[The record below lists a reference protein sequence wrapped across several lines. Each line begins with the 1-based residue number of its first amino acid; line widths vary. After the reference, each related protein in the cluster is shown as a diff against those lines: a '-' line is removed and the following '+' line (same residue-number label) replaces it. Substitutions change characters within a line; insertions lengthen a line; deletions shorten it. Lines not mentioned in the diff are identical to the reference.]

1 MCNMKKFLNWIL
13 AAILICGAMTFTA
26 CSSGDDDN
34 QQPVV
39 QPEQPDDDGTN
50 TGDDNGNDNNL
61 NDVKGNVD
69 VNNGGGGVNEV
80 R

>member
-1 MCNMKKFLNWIL
+1 MKKMMQWV
-13 AAILICGAMTFTA
+13 FTA
-26 CSSGDDDN
+26 TLIISGLSVFSACGSDNDDENKPPVVQPDDNGANSGDDDN
-34 QQPVV
+34 TSN
-39 QPEQPDDDGTN
+39 E
-50 TGDDNGNDNNL
+50 L

>member
-1 MCNMKKFLNWIL
+1 MRTKLFQWVFAATLMCGTL
-13 AAILICGAMTFTA
+13 TFTA

-39 QPEQPDDDGTN
+39 QPEQPNDDGTN
-50 TGDDNGNDNNL
+50 SGDDDNTSNEL

>member
-1 MCNMKKFLNWIL
+1 MKKMMQWVF
-13 AAILICGAMTFTA
+13 AATLIISGLSVFSACGSDNDDENKPPVVQPDDNGAN
-26 CSSGDDDN
+26 SGDDDN
-34 QQPVV
+34 TSN
-39 QPEQPDDDGTN
+39 E
-50 TGDDNGNDNNL
+50 L

>member
-1 MCNMKKFLNWIL
+1 MKKMMQWV
-13 AAILICGAMTFTA
+13 FTA
-26 CSSGDDDN
+26 TLIISGLSVFSACGSDNDDENKPPVVQLDDNGSNSGDDDN
-34 QQPVV
+34 TSN
-39 QPEQPDDDGTN
+39 E
-50 TGDDNGNDNNL
+50 L